1 MCSRFSSCASRAF
14 GVANVQLF
22 KALGVVVDAAGFSVA
37 DKTHLTA
44 LVQQRS
50 ESDDDDEES
59 GAPAAKV
66 YESKA
71 GGIVGVLADMKDK
84 AESELSDLRRA
95 ENNAQHHC
103 NMLKQSLEDQI
114 KADSTD

>member
-1 MCSRFSSCASRAF
+1 MWHLPELPSTSVGNLGHSA
-14 GVANVQLF
+14 
-22 KALGVVVDAAGFSVA
+22 ALQPTLKVDAAGFSVA

-66 YESKA
+66 
-71 GGIVGVLADMKDK
+71 
-84 AESELSDLRRA
+84 
-95 ENNAQHHC
+95 
-103 NMLKQSLEDQI
+103 
-114 KADSTD
+114 